1 MTAPDAGDLADD
13 AGNHEDDTE
22 LGPRPPE
29 EILAELA
36 DTRIRELRQLGDEE
50 SVIRV
55 TAALGRAIE
64 LLRGMAGEDDPE
76 FPA

>member
-1 MTAPDAGDLADD
+1 MTAPDAGLFADD
-13 AGNHEDDTE
+13 AGHHEDDTE

-36 DTRIRELRQLGDEE
+36 DRRIRELRQVGDEE
-50 SVIRV
+50 SVLRV

-64 LLRGMAGEDDPE
+64 LLRGMASEDDPE
-76 FPA
+76 YPA